1 MNDGNTV
8 EISKHMYGSDRKRH
22 NKSDEI
28 VRVTESGV
36 SSDLGK
42 NF

>member
-1 MNDGNTV
+1 MNDGSTV
-8 EISKHMYGSDRKRH
+8 EMSKHMYGSDRKRH
-22 NKSDEI
+22 NKPDEI
-28 VRVTESGV
+28 ERVTESGV